1 MYLRPSRRDSRTQF
15 QSYHPKNKPM
25 VGCLNSAVS
34 CRPFFLTMAPIDFD
48 RLPSLAN
55 VVTDGHHDRDF
66 LASEFR
72 RWRRKWLCARNQR
85 QRRLIEQTK
94 TRTMSDAGVVHTAM
108 AIDAEG

>member
-1 MYLRPSRRDSRTQF
+1 MHLRPSRRDSRTHY
-15 QSYHPKNKPM
+15 QSYDPKTKLV
-25 VGCLNSAVS
+25 VGCLNSAVP
-34 CRPFFLTMAPIDFD
+34 CRPLFLTKAPIDFG
-48 RLPSLAN
+48 RLSSLAN

-72 RWRRKWLCARNQR
+72 RWRRQWLRARNQR